1 MMWTTDGVRMGTW
14 RRWWTRRSGSGSSWP
29 YAAHL
34 RAPPRNS
41 AHLRAPP
48 AAHAGHRACATAC
61 VLQTLWQ
68 LPESVMRRVSE
79 AQLGAAGL
87 HHPSS
92 VVGGASTLDN
102 VATGG
107 HHTGPCLLS
116 RGGPWLL
123 PAACCLLPALK
134 GWPLLPAACCLPL
147 AACSQGVGAH
157 TLAATGPDWT
167 GLGLDWTGL
176 DWTGLDWTG
185 LDWTGLGAIGCE
197 GCVCPVNA
205 APCECCRSPRRG
217 CS

>member
-116 RGGPWLL
+116 RGGPCCLL
-123 PAACCLLPALK
+123 PAACHLLPALK
-134 GWPLLPAACCLPL
+134 GWGRIHWLPL
-147 AACSQGVGAH
+147 DR
-157 TLAATGPDWT
+157 TGPD
-167 GLGLDWTGL
+167 LDWTGL
-176 DWTGLDWTG
+176 DWTGLDWIGPDWTG
-185 LDWTGLGAIGCE
+185 LDWVPLVARA
-197 GCVCPVNA
+197 VCA
-205 APCECCRSPRRG
+205 L
-217 CS
+217 